1 MGMGYM
7 GYFVIVG
14 VFALI
19 GKVVSGRLKSKFAQ
33 YSQMPTPNGM
43 TGADIAHK
51 MLEDYGIHNVKISM
65 GKGMLSDHYNPLK
78 KEVKLSP
85 DVYQGRHVSAAAVAA
100 HEVGHAVQHAK
111 AYPFLGMRSAIVPF
125 VQASSKIQ
133 GVLFGFGIY
142 FMSTDNPIFLIAAI
156 ATFGITA
163 FFSVVTLPVEFDASK
178 RALEWL
184 NSSQVLPQREHEGA
198 KDALKWAAMT
208 YVVGALS
215 AVVQVLYWGLMLMN
229 SRRGG
234 NRA

>member
-1 MGMGYM
+1 MGSM
-7 GYFVIVG
+7 GYFAIVG

-19 GKVVSGRLKSKFAQ
+19 GRLVSGRLKSKFAQ
-33 YSQMPTPNGM
+33 YCKMPTPNGM
-43 TGADIAHK
+43 TGADIAQK
-51 MLEDYGIHNVKISM
+51 MLEDYGIHDVKISM
-65 GKGMLSDHYNPLK
+65 GQGMLSDHYNPLK

-125 VQASSKIQ
+125 VQASSKVQ
-133 GVLFGFGIY
+133 GILFGVGIY
-142 FMSTDNPIFLIAAI
+142 FMSTSSPIFLIAAI

-163 FFSVVTLPVEFDASK
+163 FFSLVTLPVEFDASN
-178 RALEWL
+178 RALDWL
-184 NSSQVLPQREHEGA
+184 NSSKILPEREHTGA

-215 AVVQVLYWGLMLMN
+215 AVVQVLYWGLMFMN
-229 SRRGG
+229 NR

>member
-1 MGMGYM
+1 MRLRRDKFNRIKKCVKNDSNMSMGYM

-14 VFALI
+14 VFALL

-51 MLEDYGIHNVKISM
+51 MLEDYGIHDVKISM
-65 GKGMLSDHYNPLK
+65 GRGMLSDHYNPLK

-125 VQASSKIQ
+125 VQASSKVQ
-133 GVLFGFGIY
+133 GILFGFGIY
-142 FMSTDNPIFLIAAI
+142 FMSTNSPIFLIAAI

-163 FFSVVTLPVEFDASK
+163 FFSVVTLS
-178 RALEWL
+178 LI
-184 NSSQVLPQREHEGA
+184 HI
-198 KDALKWAAMT
+198 
-208 YVVGALS
+208 
-215 AVVQVLYWGLMLMN
+215 
-229 SRRGG
+229 
-234 NRA
+234 

>member
-1 MGMGYM
+1 MSMGYM

-19 GKVVSGRLKSKFAQ
+19 GKLVSGRLRSKFAQ
-33 YSQMPTPNGM
+33 YSRMPLPSGLS
-43 TGADIAHK
+43 GAEVAQK
-51 MLEDYGIHNVKISM
+51 MLDDYGITNVTISM

-85 DVYQGRHVSAAAVAA
+85 DVYQGRNVSAAAVAA
-100 HEVGHAVQHAK
+100 HECGHAIQHAK
-111 AYPFLGMRSAIVPF
+111 SYPFLGMRSAIVPI

-133 GVLFGFGIY
+133 GILFGVGIY
-142 FMSTDNPIFLIAAI
+142 FMTGNNPIFLWVAI

-163 FFSVVTLPVEFDASK
+163 LFSVITLPVEFDASK
-178 RALEWL
+178 RALNWL
-184 NSSQVLPQREHEGA
+184 NTSKLLPEREYYGA

-208 YVVGALS
+208 YVVAALS
-215 AVVQVLYWGLMLMN
+215 AVVQVLYWLMLLMN
-229 SRRGG
+229 SRG